1 VVMVDTVGY
10 KLDCQCTEESKARYE
25 SQSGLV
31 ASSL

>member
-1 VVMVDTVGY
+1 VAMVDNAGY
-10 KLDCQCTEESKARYE
+10 KEDRQSTEESKARHE